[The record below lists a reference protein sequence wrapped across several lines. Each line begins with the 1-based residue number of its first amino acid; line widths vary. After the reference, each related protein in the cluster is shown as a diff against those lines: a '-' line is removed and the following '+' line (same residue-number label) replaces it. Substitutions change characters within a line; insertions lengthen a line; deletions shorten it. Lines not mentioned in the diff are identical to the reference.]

1 MVGKGGRH
9 ERSSARHH
17 ASKITPKSGHGGA
30 RQQQRLCENFVSKA
44 TISCKIAAIQRDF
57 LG

>member
-44 TISCKIAAIQRDF
+44 TI
-57 LG
+57 